1 MLLVFPFAL
10 PIINAV
16 IDTYTHS
23 VTHIHRERE
32 RASLTCECCQQL
44 EGSVV
49 AMAAP
54 ATHKSSLTHYYQT
67 TFTSSPSPP
76 PPLPLSTAVWLSV
89 CQLGGLARK
98 CIGFIWISISASKHI
113 SIFICTPQIRF
124 PLFTAHSPDAAPL
137 GPRPAGLPNFFGFP
151 ALFA

>member
-54 ATHKSSLTHYYQT
+54 ARHQSSLTHYYQT
-67 TFTSSPSPP
+67 PCTPSPLLTPSLVLTVCLSVRLVDWHANALALSEYLFLHLNIFQYSSARLKFVSPLSQHSLLTP
-76 PPLPLSTAVWLSV
+76 PP
-89 CQLGGLARK
+89 
-98 CIGFIWISISASKHI
+98 
-113 SIFICTPQIRF
+113 
-124 PLFTAHSPDAAPL
+124 
-137 GPRPAGLPNFFGFP
+137 
-151 ALFA
+151 

>member
-54 ATHKSSLTHYYQT
+54 ARHQSSLTHYYQT
-67 TFTSSPSPP
+67 TFTSSPYPP
-76 PPLPLSTAVWLSV
+76 PSLPPSLLLSDCLSV
-89 CQLGGLARK
+89 SLADWHA
-98 CIGFIWISISASKHI
+98 IALALSEYLFLHLNIFQYSSARLKFVSPFSQH
-113 SIFICTPQIRF
+113 TP
-124 PLFTAHSPDAAPL
+124 LAPPS
-137 GPRPAGLPNFFGFP
+137 GPRPARLPNFFGFP

>member
-32 RASLTCECCQQL
+32 RASLTCECCLQL

-67 TFTSSPSPP
+67 PYTPSPLHTPSLVLSDCLSVRLVDWHANALALSEYLFLHLNIFQYSSARLKFVSPFSQHTPLTP
-76 PPLPLSTAVWLSV
+76 PP
-89 CQLGGLARK
+89 
-98 CIGFIWISISASKHI
+98 
-113 SIFICTPQIRF
+113 
-124 PLFTAHSPDAAPL
+124 
-137 GPRPAGLPNFFGFP
+137 
-151 ALFA
+151 